1 MKADRSDVLWEDF
14 MEDQEGLGRRT
25 FLKQMATV
33 AGSARLAPVLIGGAA
48 ASLDAVAAN
57 AQAPA
62 HAHEETNHE
71 TETLAAYA
79 AALRF
84 EDLPPAVLQRA
95 KDCMTDSVAVI
106 TYGAQLPWSKM
117 VIAYARQNSPAGR
130 SYILGT
136 GGAPVHAGAA
146 ALSNGAMAHAFELDS
161 LTKPDSGVHPGATVF
176 TSALAVAQDRGLS
189 GRDLLTAFVAGTETV
204 LRVGHATKHTN
215 EARGFHAPGTTG
227 PFGAAA
233 ATGRLMNL
241 DAGKMANALG
251 VAGSCSSGL
260 LEFAHAGN
268 GAMVK
273 RLHMGRAAE
282 GGILAASLAAEGFT
296 GPTSVLEGEAGF
308 LRVFCNDWDVA
319 ELTRGL
325 GTTYY
330 TLDVM
335 LKRYACHITAHNPV
349 EAMIE
354 LKNQHKFTAADVA
367 SIDIAGNERMAKTNN
382 IPAPPDQMLAQY
394 SIPFSVALALY
405 RNPVDPN
412 SFDEAVVHDRAILD
426 MSSRIKMPI
435 VPGQDRRDLTTT
447 VTVRLK
453 DGREFSQKVTSFKG
467 TPERPL
473 AQPELKEKFL
483 MLTKRLDPAKAEML
497 FDRLQ
502 NIENEKSLDWL
513 NV

>member
-1 MKADRSDVLWEDF
+1 MTDY
-14 MEDQEGLGRRT
+14 EGFGRRT
-25 FLKQMATV
+25 FLKQVATV
-33 AGSARLAPVLIGGAA
+33 AGSAPLSPALIGGAA
-48 ASLDAVAAN
+48 ASLGALSAE

-62 HAHEETNHE
+62 RAHQETNHE
-71 TETLAAYA
+71 TEKLAAYA
-79 AALRF
+79 ASVRF
-84 EDLPPAVLQRA
+84 EDLPQAVLQRA

-106 TYGAQLPWSKM
+106 TYGAELPWSKM
-117 VIAYARQNSPAGR
+117 IIAYARQNSPAGK

-146 ALSNGAMAHAFELDS
+146 ALANGSQAHAFELDS

-176 TSALAVAQDRGLS
+176 AAALAVAQERGLS

-204 LRVGHATKHTN
+204 LRIGHATKHTN

-227 PFGAAA
+227 PFGAAT
-233 ATGRLMNL
+233 ATARLMNL
-241 DAGKMANALG
+241 DATKIANALG
-251 VAGSCSSGL
+251 VAGSCASGL

-308 LRVFCNDWDVA
+308 LRVYCTDWDVA

-325 GTTYY
+325 GTTFF
-330 TLDVM
+330 TLDIM

-349 EAMIE
+349 EAILE
-354 LKNQHKFTAADVA
+354 LRNEHKFSAAEVA

-405 RNPVDPN
+405 RNPIDPG
-412 SFDEAVVHDRAILD
+412 SFDEAVVRDRDILD

-435 VPGQDRRDLTTT
+435 VPGQDRRDLATT

-453 DGREFSQKVTSFKG
+453 DGREFSRKVTSFKG
-467 TPERPL
+467 TPERPM
-473 AQPELKEKFL
+473 AQADLKEKFL
-483 MLTKRLDPAKAEML
+483 MLTKRLDRAKADAL
-497 FDRLQ
+497 FDRVQ
-502 NIENEKSLDWL
+502 NIENEKTLDWL